1 MQIEELRRDGLQC
14 VGWYHSHPTFA
25 VLPST
30 IDVYNQHAQQ
40 VGHAHNA
47 GDVNATPY
55 VAAIV
60 GPYAPH
66 AGGAQSQM
74 SWFYVENRRP
84 EQFSLGQAPEAC
96 LQHMVPK
103 TLAVTLQ
110 EEAAVAV
117 EEVLADAEPL
127 LQRYCVHEHRTDFSE
142 VRARSDA
149 ASQLRGDLEL
159 KRCRNR
165 VHLSWL
171 CGGFMA
177 TGALLAGV
185 AARDDQAAENGEFG
199 AV

>member
-40 VGHAHNA
+40 VGHARAA
-47 GDVNATPY
+47 GEAGSTPY

-103 TLAVTLQ
+103 TLAITLQ

-117 EEVLADAEPL
+117 DDVLADADPL
-127 LQRYCVHEHRTDFSE
+127 LRRYCAHEHRVDFSE
-142 VRARSDA
+142 VRMGPSLALFERA
-149 ASQLRGDLEL
+149 ALSIAAA
-159 KRCRNR
+159 KRAPVCVCLLDGSVAAFGTSEPACEGVLGCRNGSR
-165 VHLSWL
+165 
-171 CGGFMA
+171 A
-177 TGALLAGV
+177 
-185 AARDDQAAENGEFG
+185 
-199 AV
+199 